1 MIIMVLKTLAKLS
14 PVESVR
20 GEEGRRNERERANQ
34 KVYGLR
40 ARKKKNRQGCGK
52 RTFRGKWM
60 HLDYLT
66 RRNS

>member
-40 ARKKKNRQGCGK
+40 ARKKK
-52 RTFRGKWM
+52 
-60 HLDYLT
+60 
-66 RRNS
+66 

>member
-1 MIIMVLKTLAKLS
+1 MVLKTLAKLS

-40 ARKKKNRQGCGK
+40 ARKKKIGRDVSPCL
-52 RTFRGKWM
+52 R
-60 HLDYLT
+60 LT
-66 RRNS
+66 Y